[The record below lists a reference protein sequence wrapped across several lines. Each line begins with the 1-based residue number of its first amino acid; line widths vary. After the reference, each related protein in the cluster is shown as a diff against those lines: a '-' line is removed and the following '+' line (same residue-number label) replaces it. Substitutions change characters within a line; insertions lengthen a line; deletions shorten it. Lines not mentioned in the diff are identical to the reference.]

1 MIIFILINL
10 IFLALLFFEETI
22 KMVGVKYFKKCCLFC
37 MKLQTQIDKNVVV
50 CEDYYLELKLP
61 FLLDEFKRTS
71 MELEKYKSNEKD
83 NKYPDD

>member
-1 MIIFILINL
+1 
-10 IFLALLFFEETI
+10 
-22 KMVGVKYFKKCCLFC
+22 